1 MQALSLQPLPLPLP
15 FPNFGRY
22 HQSLADVIEKHRPLF
37 SVQTE
42 SDFLEQPI
50 TLERAFFGFV
60 RYLFLDP
67 YEEFQTRFLNRGWNA
82 FFARRVMKL
91 NLQEHEE
98 GPLSCFG
105 QILDH
110 PNPSAHLST
119 ERLKELAFT
128 YPFPNIFSPSFMD
141 GRGAGFLTGLVTPIG
156 ARLGIHSSQRGATR
170 RPFHATGLGSH
181 PFTRHNSQTPY
192 TAPRNRPA
200 SPYIPPR
207 ERSISPSASVYG
219 VYPSFPR
226 SLPLAMIPMTRSR
239 RRDQQVLAQTGFG
252 PTAAA
257 FRRFRP
263 QTQGPRANIET
274 QHLAPD
280 HPYRSL
286 HRRTRQRQPI
296 PGHMR
301 DPEGPADDAVPNTP
315 VSIAEGSTWNRAT
328 SSEYSEEHSSRSPPI
343 HTPPPSGSPS
353 PRIEEESM
361 IIVRVERDGQSARV
375 IVDSNDSGR
384 RGRRVPSFQQDLG
397 GIMDPD
403 ECTICKG
410 SWSWIKG
417 NNTGVPQTSP
427 ADWRLVRL
435 PCKHTYH
442 EECLARW
449 FLISS
454 LSLYLISSFIY

>member
-15 FPNFGRY
+15 FPNFGRH

-50 TLERAFFGFV
+50 TLERAFFSFV

-82 FFARRVMKL
+82 FFARRAMKT

-110 PNPSAHLST
+110 SNPSAHTST

-141 GRGAGFLTGLVTPIG
+141 GRGAGFLTSLVTPVG
-156 ARLGIHSSQRGATR
+156 ARLGIHGSQQSSTR
-170 RPFHATGLGSH
+170 RSFHTASPGARLFS
-181 PFTRHNSQTPY
+181 RHNPQTPY
-192 TAPRNRPA
+192 TASRNSPA

-207 ERSISPSASVYG
+207 ERPISPFASVYG
-219 VYPSFPR
+219 NYSSAPR
-226 SLPLAMIPMTRSR
+226 NLPLAMIPMTRSR

-252 PTAAA
+252 PTTMT
-257 FRRFRP
+257 FRRFPP
-263 QTQGPRANIET
+263 QSQGPRVNMET

-296 PGHMR
+296 PGHMW
-301 DPEGPADDAVPNTP
+301 DPEAPAEDAIPNTP
-315 VSIAEGSTWNRAT
+315 VSRTEEPIWDRAT
-328 SSEYSEEHSSRSPPI
+328 SNEQSEENALIHTSPP
-343 HTPPPSGSPS
+343 SSSPS

-375 IVDSNDSGR
+375 IVDSNDSGQ

-417 NNTGVPQTSP
+417 NNTGAPQTSP

-449 FLISS
+449 FLISPPNFYS
-454 LSLYLISSFIY
+454 IRAC

>member
-1 MQALSLQPLPLPLP
+1 MQALALQPLPLPLP
-15 FPNFGRY
+15 FPNFGRH
-22 HQSLADVIEKHRPLF
+22 HQSLADVIEKHRSLF

-82 FFARRVMKL
+82 FFARRAMKT

-110 PNPSAHLST
+110 PNPSAHMST

-141 GRGAGFLTGLVTPIG
+141 GRGAGFLTGLVTPVG
-156 ARLGIHSSQRGATR
+156 ARLGIHGSQRGSTR
-170 RPFHATGLGSH
+170 RPFHTTSPGAR
-181 PFTRHNSQTPY
+181 PFSRHNPQTPY
-192 TAPRNRPA
+192 TASRNRPT

-207 ERSISPSASVYG
+207 ERPISPFASTYG
-219 VYPSFPR
+219 AYSSVPR

-252 PTAAA
+252 PTTTT
-257 FRRFRP
+257 FRRFPP
-263 QTQGPRANIET
+263 QSQGPRVNMET

-286 HRRTRQRQPI
+286 HRRARQRQPI

-301 DPEGPADDAVPNTP
+301 DSEAPAEDAIPNTP
-315 VSIAEGSTWNRAT
+315 SSRIGEPTWNRAT
-328 SSEYSEEHSSRSPPI
+328 SNEQVEQAPLSPSIHSLLS
-343 HTPPPSGSPS
+343 SGSPS

-417 NNTGVPQTSP
+417 NNTGAPQTSP

-449 FLISS
+449 FLISP
-454 LSLYLISSFIY
+454 LDL